1 MPFCGVG
8 VLLVAWQPLNHVG
21 GCFFFDKVGVF
32 RLSLDQHF
40 LLVLVVRHVDGPSL
54 WALIGPVSRFAISVT
69 LADPRLG
76 IWVLLALCSGGG
88 CHYRVY

>member
-32 RLSLDQHF
+32 WLSLDQHLVF
-40 LLVLVVRHVDGPSL
+40 VLVARHVDGPPL
-54 WALIGPVSRFAISVT
+54 WVLIGLVFRFATSVA
-69 LADPRLG
+69 LADFELG
-76 IWVLLALCSGGG
+76 IWVLLALYSRGG
-88 CHYRVY
+88 CHCQVY